1 MILNS
6 LVDYY
11 EILLER
17 NEIEKE
23 GWVKAEVGYAITIDE
38 MGKVK
43 GIVSLMQNTTDK
55 KREKPVQR
63 VVPVQNGR
71 SGKNP
76 PPYFMCDNAKYL
88 LGAWQQSGKPDEDK
102 KNRNQAYN
110 YHRAAADYHCKILQN
125 SNCALAKSVC
135 MFFDSWDFEK
145 NKELLNVDWEKILK
159 QGNLNFRSYETG
171 QDLLND
177 IQIQDIWNKYSKTT
191 VDQTVGRCLVTGVLA
206 PITKLHPVI
215 RGIKG
220 TQPKLVSF
228 NKSAF
233 KSYGKEQ
240 GENAPISEYAANAY
254 GEALNYLLSKKTHY
268 RIMGDTAVVF
278 WAATK
283 ENETG
288 YMHFMEE
295 FLGNTEKT
303 EEEKLL
309 YTVNAISKGIN
320 CDYNSF
326 ELKPDT
332 KFYILG
338 MAPNNGRIS
347 ICLFYNS
354 TFMDLIVNV
363 KQHYDRLSIQ
373 SPAFEQKKYPSV
385 YDILN
390 AMTRKRT
397 GNRENSQSTKGIE
410 KALLNAILFNKRYPS
425 VLYTNILNRIY
436 AEISQS
442 KFALNRNRAAMIK
455 AYLMQNYSDKKEVV
469 STMQLNE
476 ETEYVPYLLGR
487 LFAVLED
494 VQHISIDRETL
505 REHYFN
511 AASRTPALV
520 FPRLMRLAN
529 NYMKVLKRDKE
540 GLRVVK
546 EKEMNA
552 LMDKIHTDIP
562 RQLSVEDQGIFML
575 GYYHQVQKRYEKTN
589 KENAVV
595 SSNL

>member
-6 LVDYY
+6 LVEYY
-11 EILLER
+11 GMLLEK

-23 GWVKAEVGYAITIDE
+23 GWAKVEVGYAITIDAV
-38 MGKVK
+38 GAVK
-43 GIVSLMQNTTDK
+43 GIVSLSENTTDK
-55 KREKPVQR
+55 GKEKQMQM
-63 VVPVQNGR
+63 VVPVHSGR
-71 SGKNP
+71 SGKVP

-88 LGAWQQSGKPDEDK
+88 LGAWQQSGKPDEDE

-110 YHRAAADYHCKILQN
+110 YHKAAAGFHNKILHN
-125 SNCALAKSVC
+125 SDCALAKSVC
-135 MFFDSWDFEK
+135 MFFEKWDFEK
-145 NKELLNVDWEKILK
+145 NKEMLNVDWGRILK
-159 QGNLNFRSYETG
+159 AGNLVFRSYETG
-171 QDLLND
+171 EELLKN
-177 IQIQDIWNKYSKTT
+177 IQIQDIWDEYRGTT
-191 VDQTVGRCLVTGVLA
+191 LSQAVGRCLVTGTLA
-206 PITKLHPVI
+206 PIAKLHPVI
-215 RGIKG
+215 KGMEG

-228 NKSAF
+228 NASAF
-233 KSYGKEQ
+233 ESYGKEQ

-254 GEALNYLLSKKTHY
+254 GKALNYLLSQKAHF
-268 RIMGDTAVVF
+268 RIIGDITVVF
-278 WAATK
+278 WAAIK
-283 ENETG
+283 ENEVG

-295 FLGNTEKT
+295 LLGNTEKA
-303 EEEKLL
+303 EEDKLL
-309 YTVNAISKGIN
+309 YTMNAISQGMN
-320 CDYNSF
+320 CEYNNL
-326 ELKPDT
+326 EMKPQT

-397 GNRENSQSTKGIE
+397 GNKENSQSMKGIE

-442 KFALNRNRAAMIK
+442 KFALNRNRAAVIK

-589 KENAVV
+589 KENA
-595 SSNL
+595 

>member
-6 LVDYY
+6 LVEYY
-11 EILLER
+11 GILLER

-23 GWVKAEVGYAITIDE
+23 GWARVEVGYAITIDA
-38 MGKVK
+38 MGEVK
-43 GIVSLMQNTTDK
+43 GIVSLSEDTKRMQM
-55 KREKPVQR
+55 
-63 VVPVQNGR
+63 VVPVHSGR
-71 SGKNP
+71 SGKVP

-88 LGAWQQSGKPDEDK
+88 LGAWQQSGKPDEDE
-102 KNRNQAYN
+102 KNRNQAYH
-110 YHRAAADYHCKILQN
+110 YHKAAADFHNKILHH
-125 SNCALAKSVC
+125 SDCALAKSVC
-135 MFFDSWDFEK
+135 MFFENWDFEK
-145 NKELLNVDWEKILK
+145 NKEMLNVDWGRILK
-159 QGNLNFRSYETG
+159 AGNLVFRSYETG
-171 QDLLND
+171 EELLKN
-177 IQIQDIWNKYSKTT
+177 IQIQDIWDEYRGTT
-191 VDQTVGRCLVTGVLA
+191 LSQTVGRCLVTGTLA
-206 PITKLHPVI
+206 PIAKLHPVI
-215 RGIKG
+215 KGMEG

-228 NKSAF
+228 NASAF
-233 KSYGKEQ
+233 ESYGKEQ

-254 GEALNYLLSKKTHY
+254 GKALNYLLSQKAHF
-268 RIMGDTAVVF
+268 RIIGDITVVF
-278 WAATK
+278 WAAIK
-283 ENETG
+283 ENEVG
-288 YMHFMEE
+288 YMRFMEE
-295 FLGNTEKT
+295 FLENTEKV
-303 EEEKLL
+303 EEDKLL
-309 YTVNAISKGIN
+309 HAMNAISQGMN
-320 CDYNSF
+320 CEYNNL
-326 ELKPDT
+326 EMKPQT

-390 AMTRKRT
+390 TMTRKRT
-397 GNRENSQSTKGIE
+397 GNKENSQSMKGIE

-455 AYLMQNYSDKKEVV
+455 AYLMQNYPDKKEVV
-469 STMQLNE
+469 DTMQLNE

-575 GYYHQVQKRYEKTN
+575 GYYHQVQKRYEKAN
-589 KENAVV
+589 KEDA
-595 SSNL
+595 

>member
-6 LVDYY
+6 LVEYY
-11 EILLER
+11 GMLLEK

-23 GWVKAEVGYAITIDE
+23 GWAKVEVGYAITIDSV
-38 MGKVK
+38 GAVK
-43 GIVSLMQNTTDK
+43 GIVSLSENTTDK
-55 KREKPVQR
+55 GKEKQMQM
-63 VVPVQNGR
+63 VVPVHSGR
-71 SGKNP
+71 SGKVP

-88 LGAWQQSGKPDEDK
+88 LGAWQQSGKPDEDE

-110 YHRAAADYHCKILQN
+110 YHKAAADFHNKILHN

-135 MFFDSWDFEK
+135 MFFEKWDFEK
-145 NKELLNVDWEKILK
+145 NKEMLNVDWGRILK
-159 QGNLNFRSYETG
+159 AGNLVFRSYETG
-171 QDLLND
+171 EELLKN
-177 IQIQDIWNKYSKTT
+177 IQIQDIWDEYRGTT
-191 VDQTVGRCLVTGVLA
+191 LSQTVGRCLVTGTLA
-206 PITKLHPVI
+206 PIAKLHPVI
-215 RGIKG
+215 KGMEG

-228 NKSAF
+228 NASAF
-233 KSYGKEQ
+233 ESYGKEQ

-254 GEALNYLLSKKTHY
+254 GKALNYLLSQKAHF
-268 RIMGDTAVVF
+268 RIIGDITVVF
-278 WAATK
+278 WAAIK
-283 ENETG
+283 ENEVG

-295 FLGNTEKT
+295 LLGNTEKA
-303 EEEKLL
+303 EEDKLL
-309 YTVNAISKGIN
+309 YTMNAISQGMN
-320 CDYNSF
+320 CEYNNL
-326 ELKPDT
+326 EMKPQT

-347 ICLFYNS
+347 ICLFYDS

-397 GNRENSQSTKGIE
+397 GNKENSQSMKGIE

-442 KFALNRNRAAMIK
+442 KFALNRNRAAVIK

-494 VQHISIDRETL
+494 VQYISIDRETL

-546 EKEMNA
+546 EKEMHA

-589 KENAVV
+589 KENA
-595 SSNL
+595 